1 MVQIDSPS
9 ADSPGAARGVGAR
22 YTLNAATLG
31 AVVLAVCLAQI
42 ALSVPSLITGLIQQD
57 LAPSSAQLT
66 WIVDAFMLPVAAL
79 ELGFGVFGDLFG
91 RRRLLV
97 GGATLIVLGSALA
110 VLVPG
115 AGSSTSTRVTVLM
128 LAQLV
133 NGIGAAAIFPTSLAM
148 VAAGT
153 HTTVTRARGVA
164 IWATALS
171 VGGFLGPLLA
181 GVAAKV
187 HSGWAGNANWRWAY
201 VGVLVIAAASAVL
214 SLLLAQNSS
223 APEGRSIDWPGQIT
237 AAVGLFAL
245 LYAVIQ
251 GPESGWSSPRIVL
264 AFVAAAGFLVLFVV
278 AENRSAEPLLLL
290 SAFKNRAFAINS
302 VVTLIGMFAF
312 LAIAYSTS
320 IRLTTIQGFSPLRS
334 SVAYLFFGGI
344 GVVQLPLTARLLERY
359 NPRWVLFG
367 GLVSIGA
374 GGLWFAAVPASNRS
388 LGAIVV
394 PLVLVGVGSAFA
406 IAAISAVAVNTL
418 PNHLAGMASGATS
431 TFRDL
436 GFALAPAIVG
446 AVALGQA
453 AKEIARTVAGNPG
466 LNNAYAAFQA
476 SAAQAPAAQKPQL
489 EAAVHAVTSGPL
501 GANSVPATISLPNGQ
516 VVPFNPIRDVAFHAL
531 SHSYS
536 HAYVLGGVA
545 ALVAAALL
553 LVAGRG
559 GVSQAHLD
567 DDPNT
572 LNG

>member
-9 ADSPGAARGVGAR
+9 ADSPGVARGVGAR

-115 AGSSTSTRVTVLM
+115 SGSSTSTRVTVLM

-133 NGIGAAAIFPTSLAM
+133 NGIGAATIFPTSLAM

-251 GPESGWSSPRIVL
+251 GPESGWSSPRIVF
-264 AFVAAAGFLVLFVV
+264 AFVAAAVFLVLFVV

-290 SAFKNRAFAINS
+290 SAFKNRAF
-302 VVTLIGMFAF
+302 
-312 LAIAYSTS
+312 
-320 IRLTTIQGFSPLRS
+320 
-334 SVAYLFFGGI
+334 
-344 GVVQLPLTARLLERY
+344 
-359 NPRWVLFG
+359 
-367 GLVSIGA
+367 
-374 GGLWFAAVPASNRS
+374 
-388 LGAIVV
+388 
-394 PLVLVGVGSAFA
+394 
-406 IAAISAVAVNTL
+406 
-418 PNHLAGMASGATS
+418 
-431 TFRDL
+431 
-436 GFALAPAIVG
+436 
-446 AVALGQA
+446 
-453 AKEIARTVAGNPG
+453 
-466 LNNAYAAFQA
+466 
-476 SAAQAPAAQKPQL
+476 
-489 EAAVHAVTSGPL
+489 
-501 GANSVPATISLPNGQ
+501 
-516 VVPFNPIRDVAFHAL
+516 
-531 SHSYS
+531 
-536 HAYVLGGVA
+536 
-545 ALVAAALL
+545 
-553 LVAGRG
+553 
-559 GVSQAHLD
+559 
-567 DDPNT
+567 
-572 LNG
+572 